1 MQVINGNKKFT
12 TFPTMTNM
20 KKHVIDNRD
29 RVPENSNEFLRSLV
43 KSLKIKFLHSMAR
56 SMRMLSIKAR
66 NLKGLKNDTS
76 TSNHG
81 NFSSRRSSR
90 PEVLYKKAFLSNF
103 KYFTIKHLCRSLFL
117 NKFASL
123 ILLIKTLAQVVVC
136 KFCNIFKS
144 TSFVKQ
150 IRPAASEHS
159 QNHQVSDTVT

>member
-1 MQVINGNKKFT
+1 MI
-12 TFPTMTNM
+12 
-20 KKHVIDNRD
+20 
-29 RVPENSNEFLRSLV
+29 S
-43 KSLKIKFLHSMAR
+43 
-56 SMRMLSIKAR
+56 
-66 NLKGLKNDTS
+66 S
-76 TSNHG
+76 TSNHE

-123 ILLIKTLAQVVVC
+123 ILLIKILAQVVVC

-159 QNHQVSDTVT
+159 QNHQVSDTVTWKWDFLWLIFTFHEENQCKKNQPSKQFLAHNDQ